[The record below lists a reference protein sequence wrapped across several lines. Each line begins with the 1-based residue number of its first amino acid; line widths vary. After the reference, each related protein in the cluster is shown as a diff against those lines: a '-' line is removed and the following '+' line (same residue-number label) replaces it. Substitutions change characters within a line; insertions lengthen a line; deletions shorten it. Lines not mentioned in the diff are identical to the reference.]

1 MVNNLFDKKNL
12 NDFVEKYDSLL
23 KIDDD
28 KSSALNKWNEM
39 LVSNDLT
46 DETSNYGNFQDIV
59 LRQILGYSIDDL
71 TTNYTTEGNESVEF
85 VLYNKYKEPY
95 VVIELKGSN
104 TDLMKYRNHKGETVM
119 QQASRYATS
128 EKSFK
133 WCIACNYD
141 TFIFFNKNSR
151 GEYISFDF
159 SDFSDPIKLKEFLL
173 IFSKSSLIDA
183 DVPSNLLEE
192 SRDIDKDFEDEFYKL
207 FSETRLMLIKE
218 LEFTSNLNKDDAI
231 HYAQLILNRYIFICF
246 AEDKGLIPQYTNKD
260 TITTPLKIGN
270 LSHKK
275 PRIWQ
280 RLTEL
285 FDDIDE
291 GRTAKNISAF
301 NGGIFNEDLS
311 FLKIRDYVEDDFF
324 EDCKIKWKFENK
336 DLEQI
341 TKSMHNRENINPIY
355 FNLLLIA
362 HFNFNTELDVNIL
375 GHICENSIGDIENI
389 KNGKENKDII
399 SERNKLGV
407 FYTPEPI
414 TDYIC
419 NNTIIP
425 FLSKSHKVNSISELI
440 NEYYDKDNYDFLDEL
455 DNKLRNIKI
464 LDPACGSGA
473 FLNKATDILLEIHSR
488 IHHIKSEQ
496 NAVYEKTKK
505 RKGRKSGT
513 AKYYQLD
520 SFDDN
525 LKRREIVLNNIYGVD
540 INPESVELTKLGIFL
555 KVAKKGL
562 KLPTL
567 DKNIK
572 CGNSLIDDKAVAGD
586 LSFNWEFKFKEIFDN
601 GGFDII
607 IGNPPYVATK
617 LIPEID
623 REYYWKKYED
633 ILFSEMDLYEIF
645 MYKSLNQL
653 LKDNGYLGFITP
665 NSFYSINSFKKLRE
679 FLLTTTSIIEIID
692 FPYRFYPF
700 KEVNTET
707 TITIYRKHYDKNN
720 ICNLKIVDKELQEKN
735 RNLVN
740 VFKNEDDIK
749 QDDILTL
756 LDGIIVINPDK
767 LVIKLLKNPMRFKNY
782 LTLHKGWMSV
792 PDVIK
797 TDEIFYDKG
806 IFQHDEI
813 ENDEFLLNNCNKY
826 LEGKDIHRYYTDNVD
841 KFVYIKDIA
850 EKTKSWH
857 FSNKI
862 ILQRIV
868 GQNKNKISATLDF
881 ENNIIFPNAN
891 LVNLNENNEYN
902 IELFLGILNSKLIS
916 FYWNM
921 FIGESNTNITKKA
934 FESIPIPDLTKMSED
949 KISNN
954 VLEIISRFKELKN
967 IKNKF
972 YNRLLTNLN
981 MEININ
987 TKIQNFE
994 ELTFMEFVEEIKFNQ
1009 NIKFL
1014 LEEQDEWED
1023 YFNSSKKK
1031 CLEIESQIDMLE
1043 NNINNSIYQ
1052 LYDLTP
1058 DEIITI
1064 ENSFK

>member
-1 MVNNLFDKKNL
+1 MKNNLFDIKNL
-12 NDFVEKYDSLL
+12 NKFIEKYDSLL
-23 KIDDD
+23 MINDE
-28 KSSALNKWNEM
+28 KSDAINKWKKM
-39 LVSNDLT
+39 LSENDLT
-46 DETSNYGNFQDIV
+46 DEESNYGNFQDII
-59 LRQILGYSIDDL
+59 LRQILGYSIDDF

-133 WCIACNYD
+133 WCVACNYN

-151 GEYISFDF
+151 GEYISFNF
-159 SDFSDPIKLKEFLL
+159 SDFNDLIKLKEFLL

-183 DVPSNLLEE
+183 DIPSNLLEE

-218 LEFTSNLNKDDAI
+218 LELISNLDKNDAI

-280 RLTEL
+280 RLNEL
-285 FDDIDE
+285 FDDINE
-291 GRTAKNISAF
+291 GRTAKNINAF
-301 NGGIFNEDLS
+301 NGGIFKEDLS
-311 FLKIRDYVEDDFF
+311 SLKIRDYVEDNFF
-324 EDCKIKWKFENK
+324 EDCKTKWKFKDK

-375 GHICENSIGDIENI
+375 GHICENSIGDIEHI
-389 KNGKENKDII
+389 KNGMENKDII

-414 TDYIC
+414 TDHIC

-455 DNKLRNIKI
+455 DDRVKNIKI

-488 IHHIKSEQ
+488 IHHIKAEQ

-505 RKGRKSGT
+505 RKGRKSAT

-555 KVAKKGL
+555 KIAKKGL

-567 DKNIK
+567 DENIK
-572 CGNSLIDDKAVAGD
+572 CGNSLIDDETIAGE
-586 LSFNWEFKFKEIFDN
+586 LSFGWEFEFKEIFDN
-601 GGFDII
+601 GGFDVI

-617 LIPEID
+617 LIPEIE
-623 REYYWKKYED
+623 RNYYWKKYKD

-645 MYKSLNQL
+645 MYKSLKQL
-653 LKDNGYLGFITP
+653 LRDNGYLGFITP

-679 FLLTTTSIIEIID
+679 YLLTNTSIIEIID

-707 TITIYRKHYDKNN
+707 TITIYRKHFDKNN
-720 ICNLKIVDKELQEKN
+720 LCNLKIVDKDLQEKN

-749 QDDILTL
+749 QEDIVTL
-756 LDGIIVINPDK
+756 LDGIIVVNPNK
-767 LVIKLLKNPMRFKNY
+767 LIIKLLRNPMRFNNY

-792 PDVIK
+792 PEFIE
-797 TDEIFYDKG
+797 TEELFYDKG
-806 IFQHDEI
+806 IFQFEEI
-813 ENDEFLLNNCNKY
+813 KNDEFLLDNCNKY
-826 LEGKDIHRYYTDNVD
+826 LEGKDIHRYYTDSVD
-841 KFVYIKDIA
+841 KIVYIKDIA

-891 LVNLNENNEYN
+891 LVNLNENNNLN

-921 FIGESNTNITKKA
+921 YIGESNTNITKKA
-934 FESIPIPDLTKMSED
+934 FESIPIPDLNEMFED
-949 KISNN
+949 NISNN
-954 VLEIISRFKELKN
+954 VLEIISKLKEWIN

-981 MEININ
+981 DEININ

-994 ELTFMEFVEEIKFNQ
+994 ELTFMKFVEEIKFNQ
-1009 NIKFL
+1009 NIKFS

-1023 YFNSSKKK
+1023 YFNSTKEK
-1031 CLEIESQIDMLE
+1031 CLKIKSIIDMLE
-1043 NNINNSIYQ
+1043 NNINNAVYE
-1052 LYDLTP
+1052 LYSLTP
-1058 DEIITI
+1058 EEIITI
-1064 ENSFK
+1064 ENSFI